1 MKIWAQ
7 FSFSPSSMCLLVESL
22 LYQDQNHWPSK
33 ISDLLLYPSLRRL
46 QPAPPS
52 DRPHVLLHKRTR

>member
-22 LYQDQNHWPSK
+22 LYQDQNQWPSK

-52 DRPHVLLHKRTR
+52 DHPHVLLHKRTR